1 MLTKNKPFLAKWQ
14 VYLIL
19 DSSDVIDE
27 DVQVEKMKTV
37 LEWPLFYLPVTID
50 SHYYTPAINQD
61 NQVSENQNMF
71 DLIFP
76 ANSHMTHMYQLQSR
90 FVGGY

>member
-37 LEWPLFYLPVTID
+37 
-50 SHYYTPAINQD
+50 
-61 NQVSENQNMF
+61 
-71 DLIFP
+71 
-76 ANSHMTHMYQLQSR
+76 
-90 FVGGY
+90 